1 MGWRGALAGTT
12 TPTTNEARTEEE
24 EEVSVGEEKH
34 DRPRREASDPQRSP
48 APGDEVPPGTEGA
61 AEDVCP
67 QCGGSGRLDN
77 GESCPNCNGTG
88 VIIRAVG
95 GGG

>member
-1 MGWRGALAGTT
+1 MG
-12 TPTTNEARTEEE
+12 TNVKTASEAEEGE
-24 EEVSVGEEKH
+24 MSEEKH
-34 DRPRREASDPQRSP
+34 DRPRREASDPQREP
-48 APGDEVPPGTEGA
+48 APGDEVEPGTQGA

-77 GESCPNCNGTG
+77 GEGCPNCNGTG
-88 VIIRAVG
+88 VVIRAVG